1 MTLLKRLTILLI
13 AASLLIACLPASL
26 GSEIESLLEET
37 SSFDDAPPSEGV
49 PAAVDEPAS
58 ADADIEVIF
67 TERSPAAE
75 QAIISAIESAQY
87 SIDLAI
93 YNISNENIG
102 DALLAAARRGVHVR
116 MVMEN
121 KNLDGVVA
129 QGLVAGGIPIQE
141 DDREAL
147 MHNKFMVIDSLD
159 VWTGSANFT
168 YNGLSSD
175 HNNLVHIRS
184 SRLAENYLTE
194 FEEMFS
200 TNRFGSDSPANTPN
214 PQLSVDGV
222 LLESY
227 FSPDDGVLDHLVD
240 MVTEADTSISI
251 MAFSFTSD
259 ELSAAVQDKARQGL
273 TVQIVMDEQQ
283 AKSNQGGEYE
293 TLRNAGLDV
302 RLDGNS
308 GQMHH
313 KVIIIDG
320 DTVSFGSYNF
330 SNSAERRNDENVIIA
345 HDPELAGAFAIEF
358 DKIYAEAQP

>member
-1 MTLLKRLTILLI
+1 MTHLKRLTILLLST
-13 AASLLIACLPASL
+13 ALLIACLPLSL
-26 GSEIESLLEET
+26 DFDSL
-37 SSFDDAPPSEGV
+37 FM
-49 PAAVDEPAS
+49 DEATPVS
-58 ADADIEVIF
+58 DSTPDADIDVIF

-75 QAIISAIESAQY
+75 QAIINAIESAQS

-102 DALLAAARRGVHVR
+102 DALLAAARRGVNVR

-129 QGLVAGGIPIQE
+129 QGLAAGGIPIQE
-141 DDREAL
+141 DDRDAL
-147 MHNKFMVIDSLD
+147 MHNKFIIIDNLD

-175 HNNLVHIRS
+175 DNNLVHIRS
-184 SRLAENYLTE
+184 SRLAENYSTE
-194 FEEMFS
+194 FEEMF
-200 TNRFGSDSPANTPN
+200 TDGRFGSNSPANTPN

-240 MVTEADTSISI
+240 MVEDAETSISI
-251 MAFSFTSD
+251 MVFSFTSD
-259 ELSAAVQDKARQGL
+259 ELAAAVLDKARQGVS
-273 TVQIVMDEQQ
+273 VQIVMDEEQ

-293 TLRNAGLDV
+293 TLRDAGLDV

-345 HDPELAGAFAIEF
+345 HDPQLAGAFMTEF
-358 DKIYAEAQP
+358 DRIYAEAQP

>member
-1 MTLLKRLTILLI
+1 MPHNKKLTILLLST
-13 AASLLIACLPASL
+13 ALLIACLPASL
-26 GSEIESLLEET
+26 ESESESFLEET
-37 SSFDDAPPSEGV
+37 PSFEDETTP
-49 PAAVDEPAS
+49 VDEPAL
-58 ADADIEVIF
+58 DAVIDVIF

-75 QAIISAIESAQY
+75 QAIIGAIESAQH

-93 YNISNENIG
+93 YNITNEAIG
-102 DALLAAARRGVHVR
+102 DALLAASRRGVKVR

-121 KNLDGVVA
+121 KNMDGVVP
-129 QGLVAGGIPIQE
+129 QGLAAGGIPIQE
-141 DDREAL
+141 DDRDAL
-147 MHNKFMVIDSLD
+147 MHNKFMVIDGLD
-159 VWTGSANFT
+159 VWTGSANYT

-175 HNNLVHIRS
+175 NNNLVHIRS
-184 SRLAENYLTE
+184 SRLAENYSTE

-227 FSPDDGVLDHLVD
+227 FSPDDGVLEHLVAL
-240 MVTEADTSISI
+240 VNEADTSITI

-259 ELSAAVQDKARQGL
+259 ELSAAVQDKARKGVS
-273 TVQIVMDEQQ
+273 VQIVMDEQQ

-293 TLRNAGLDV
+293 NLLQSGLDV
-302 RLDGNS
+302 RIDGNS

-345 HDPELAGAFAIEF
+345 HDPILAGAFMAEF
-358 DKIYAEAQP
+358 DRIYAEAQP

>member
-1 MTLLKRLTILLI
+1 MTHLKRLTILMLT
-13 AASLLIACLPASL
+13 AALLIACLPLSIDL
-26 GSEIESLLEET
+26 ESLFVET
-37 SSFDDAPPSEGV
+37 ATPINDTTPN
-49 PAAVDEPAS
+49 
-58 ADADIEVIF
+58 ADIDVIF
-67 TERSPAAE
+67 TNRNSAVE
-75 QAIISAIESAQY
+75 QAIIGAIEGAEH

-93 YNISNENIG
+93 YNLSNENIG
-102 DALLAAARRGVHVR
+102 DALLAAARRGVTVR

-121 KNLDGVVA
+121 KNVDGVVA
-129 QGLVAGGIPIQE
+129 QGLAAGGIPIQE
-141 DDREAL
+141 DDRDAL
-147 MHNKFMVIDSLD
+147 MHNKFMLIDGLD

-184 SRLAENYLTE
+184 SRLAENYITE

-227 FSPDDGVLDHLVD
+227 FSPDDGVLDHLVAL
-240 MVTEADTSISI
+240 VNEADTSISI

-259 ELSAAVQDKARQGL
+259 DLAAAVIQQARNGVS
-273 TVQIVMDEQQ
+273 VQIVMDEQQ

-293 TLRNAGLDV
+293 NLLQSGLDV

-345 HDPELAGAFAIEF
+345 HDPELAGAFTAEF
-358 DKIYAEAQP
+358 DRIYAEAQP